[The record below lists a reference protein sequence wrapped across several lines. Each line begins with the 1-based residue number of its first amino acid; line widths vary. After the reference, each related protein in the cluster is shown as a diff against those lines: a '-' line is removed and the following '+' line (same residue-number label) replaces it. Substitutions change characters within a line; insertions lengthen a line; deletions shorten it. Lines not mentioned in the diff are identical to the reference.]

1 MAEWINDLSP
11 QTKALIQ
18 GQWISVLI
26 AGTGIFAT
34 ILSDTHPSTSF
45 PLLMSSCNYLLL
57 ATYMVR
63 KYILRKPGER
73 KSVTEPK
80 GEVEDGMSRSSHST
94 SSTLDEEP
102 NLPDS
107 MIYWY
112 IFAAVLDVEA
122 NYLVILAYN
131 YTTITSVMLL
141 DCFTIPCAM
150 VLSYLFLGCRYNY
163 MHILGTAICLL
174 GLACIVINDS
184 AMVGDDDAAA
194 GSNPVLGDVL
204 CLCGAVLYA
213 SSNVLQEHLVKFH
226 DREQFLGHLGCFGFA
241 IAAVQCAIVDLPRM
255 RRAHFTGKVVGAT
268 SGFVVCLFLMYTNT
282 TAFLQHGDAVL
293 FNLSLLTSDVYAVV
307 FSYFF
312 SGYFVGWL
320 YFVAFA
326 LVIVGLLLYHS
337 QPRPLHIGRDFGDVG
352 LFETMQRDPVRRG
365 SACSAL
371 GGRSSHSKEA
381 PEELQGGEAEWGRS
395 GRTGRSF
402 SSSDTGASS
411 SGLGSPVHSGVGRAQ
426 YNPLSSEDDGLR

>member
-1 MAEWINDLSP
+1 M
-11 QTKALIQ
+11 
-18 GQWISVLI
+18 
-26 AGTGIFAT
+26 
-34 ILSDTHPSTSF
+34 
-45 PLLMSSCNYLLL
+45 
-57 ATYMVR
+57 
-63 KYILRKPGER
+63 
-73 KSVTEPK
+73 EPK
-80 GEVEDGMSRSSHST
+80 SEVEDSMSQSSHSN
-94 SSTLDEEP
+94 SSTLNEEP
-102 NLPDS
+102 NMPGS

-163 MHILGTAICLL
+163 IHILGTAICLL

-352 LFETMQRDPVRRG
+352 LFETMQRDPVGRG
-365 SACSAL
+365 SSRSA
-371 GGRSSHSKEA
+371 GGAVSGRSSHSKEGCA
-381 PEELQGGEAEWGRS
+381 GLQGGEAEWGRS
-395 GRTGRSF
+395 HRAGRSF
-402 SSSDTGASS
+402 SSCGTEDLS
-411 SGLGSPVHSGVGRAQ
+411 SGLGSPVHSGRGRGSASSGRAQ
-426 YNPLSSEDDGLR
+426 YNPLSSEEDGLR